1 MGTAA
6 TGAAVNGSPELGAWL
21 RRQREDRY
29 WSRVEMARR
38 MIKVASGHDDTPP
51 PCTDH
56 LAHNI
61 YRWEHGKAGPSE
73 RYRLYWCEATGIT
86 PDQFGTPSE
95 GQAEVRVSTSNQV

>member
-1 MGTAA
+1 VT
-6 TGAAVNGSPELGAWL
+6 GSPELGAWL
-21 RRQREDRY
+21 RQQREDRY
-29 WSRVEMARR
+29 WSRIELARR
-38 MIKVASGHDDTPP
+38 MIKVASRHDDTPP

-86 PDQFGTPSE
+86 PDQFGIPTTLP
-95 GQAEVRVSTSNQV
+95 EVRTVCAGSRLGQ